1 MLVVMLGLCSVTL
14 VARGLGTIFH
24 DGVSEARYATARHR
38 VLTSQGGDGSES
50 EMGVDWEGLRQS
62 GANPVAWLSVT
73 ETPIDYPVAQGD
85 ARDPDFFLSHDLWG
99 TPSGAGCPY
108 IDSRTSASAAHTLVY
123 GHHMGTTG
131 LQFSAVSDA
140 HRQEVFDGL
149 GTLLWQTPDG
159 DALEMR
165 PLCATVVDM
174 AYQPIQTFPEHGED
188 LSVWLGKIVS
198 NATAKARDAEGLTKA
213 SSRVVT
219 LVTCSSATSGQ
230 RGRTIVLFAC

>member
-1 MLVVMLGLCSVTL
+1 MFAVILGLCSVAL
-14 VARGLGTIFH
+14 VTRGLGTIFH
-24 DGVSEARYATARHR
+24 DGMSETRYATARHR
-38 VLTSQGGDGSES
+38 VLTSQGGDGSGAETR
-50 EMGVDWEGLRQS
+50 VDWEGLRQS
-62 GANPVAWLSVT
+62 GANPVAWLSVA

-85 ARDPDFFLSHDLWG
+85 AQSPDFYLSHDLWG
-99 TPSGAGCPY
+99 VPSGAGCPY
-108 IDSRTSASAAHTLVY
+108 IDSRTSASAPHALVY

-140 HRQEVFDGL
+140 HRQDVFDAL
-149 GTLLWQTPDG
+149 GTLSWQTPDG

-174 AYQPIQTFPEHGED
+174 AYQPIQTFPEHGAGMSD
-188 LSVWLGKIVS
+188 WLGQIVS
-198 NATAKARDAEGLTKA
+198 SASAKARDAEDLTKA